1 MRASREVRPSQSR
14 VGSLRTSSPETAR
27 SRAERSEVTLDAC
40 AVGETRCP
48 ARKHG
53 VTVRGRNPSV
63 HSGVRP
69 WNGRAREGF
78 LRGRHVRSTCR
89 RSVRPAIHVPSRG
102 SPRSSSTGEPSD
114 PPFGALHS
122 ELNAA
127 AFADRVPSFFPKLG
141 KTRTTEGDASDF
153 RPRTELPY
161 ASRQRPSGARI
172 YEQNVNDPSAGS
184 PTDTLLRLLLPLNG
198 RARRSFRPTRR
209 ETQGVVVKADR
220 SEGLARSFNR

>member
-1 MRASREVRPSQSR
+1 MPGANR
-14 VGSLRTSSPETAR
+14 G
-27 SRAERSEVTLDAC
+27 D
-40 AVGETRCP
+40 
-48 ARKHG
+48 RKG
-53 VTVRGRNPSV
+53 KPSV
-63 HSGVRP
+63 LSGVRP

-114 PPFGALHS
+114 PPFGALHP

-127 AFADRVPSFFPKLG
+127 VRPTRPVKFSKLRVTREHLGGRVNYPSPPLDG
-141 KTRTTEGDASDF
+141 W
-153 RPRTELPY
+153 RPRAPPDRLN
-161 ASRQRPSGARI
+161 ARGF
-172 YEQNVNDPSAGS
+172 EQNVNDPSAGS

-209 ETQGVVVKADR
+209 ETQGVVVSANR

>member
-1 MRASREVRPSQSR
+1 MR
-14 VGSLRTSSPETAR
+14 
-27 SRAERSEVTLDAC
+27 
-40 AVGETRCP
+40 
-48 ARKHG
+48 HG
-53 VTVRGRNPSV
+53 ATVRVENPSV

-122 ELNAA
+122 ELNAL
-127 AFADRVPSFFPKLG
+127 FTRVPSFLPTKLG
-141 KTRTTEGDASDF
+141 KFRTTEGDASGTAKS
-153 RPRTELPY
+153 PSAELPY
-161 ASRQRPSGARI
+161 ALRRRPFGVRI

>member
-1 MRASREVRPSQSR
+1 MIAVATERDGSTRSPTESYRVSVRWETAARVATVRASREVRPSQSR

-27 SRAERSEVTLDAC
+27 SRAQRSEVTLDAC

-153 RPRTELPY
+153 RPF
-161 ASRQRPSGARI
+161 AR
-172 YEQNVNDPSAGS
+172 G
-184 PTDTLLRLLLPLNG
+184 
-198 RARRSFRPTRR
+198 RSFPTPRASVRP
-209 ETQGVVVKADR
+209 
-220 SEGLARSFNR
+220 ARGFMNRT